1 MTEPAVLESSIREV
15 QVFREGA
22 VVTRVAAL
30 TPGQGGLLALVGLPL
45 CIDDD
50 SVRVAVLAGDAPAP
64 RPADVRAE
72 PVVPPLG
79 ALLEP
84 PSQAEVKAV
93 ERRIADLRRRAEVLD
108 AELGHVERIS
118 LGLPSWEGKEPARP
132 ASAATFHGVLDWT
145 ARLRAARLEER
156 DQLGVQL
163 QAAQEELARLERRE
177 AEARAARDARA
188 DAVSKRVV
196 LRLTGPAPTGATLR
210 LEYRVPGAWW
220 VPSYELRLARDGRSA
235 RLGVRAHVIQRTGEP
250 WTRVR
255 LFLSTADLL
264 RETEL
269 PELRSLRIGRRQAPP
284 ARRAWREPPVA
295 SEALLEGL
303 RRALATAAQQGPTP
317 LSAREA
323 LAYFVA
329 RERAGDPFAAG
340 APFAGGDPFELD
352 DGLVLEDSSEEL
364 DGCAKLAEPAP
375 CMPPEV
381 AAFGPPAGAAAPM
394 PSRAAMAPPPPPRDA
409 SAKKKAAAPQ
419 ASYAR
424 VRAGGAGGAPPKSD
438 YRLEGGALSFAEPGP
453 LAPDASFLRFGDLA
467 MPAWDDARAAAGKLR
482 PVTWDDRLGDLD
494 PGQRGAVLLHLR
506 EARAQAE
513 GVRGLPPPPLT
524 ARVAASVGAYDH
536 RYDAEGLVDVPSDG
550 ALHNVPLL
558 SAEAPV
564 RTTLVVVPRES
575 DEAVRL
581 ATLTNPLE
589 APLLAGPAEVYLEDE
604 FLVTAPLRTVP
615 TGGELTV
622 GLGLEPGLKVARNTF
637 FEEKTTGL
645 LGGGLLLEHRVEVDL
660 ASRLALPAEVEVRD
674 VVPVKADDGQAVAV
688 VKEHADPPWTPLVT
702 QEGGDLLL
710 GGRRWRLTLKP
721 GEEKKLVATYALEL
735 DAKNEV
741 VGGNRRP

>member
-30 TPGQGGLLALVGLPL
+30 APGQGGLLALVGLPL

-50 SVRVAVLAGDAPAP
+50 SVRVAVLAGDGPAP

-196 LRLTGPAPTGATLR
+196 LRLTGPAPAGATLR

-317 LSAREA
+317 LSAQEA
-323 LAYFVA
+323 LAYFA
-329 RERAGDPFAAG
+329 AQERASDPFAAG
-340 APFAGGDPFELD
+340 DPFMAGDPFEAD
-352 DGLVLEDSSEEL
+352 DGLVLEDSS
-364 DGCAKLAEPAP
+364 AEAAP
-375 CMPPEV
+375 CMPPGMM
-381 AAFGPPAGAAAPM
+381 AAFGAPGGAPAPM
-394 PSRAAMAPPPPPRDA
+394 PPRAAMAPPPPTTGA
-409 SAKKKAAAPQ
+409 YAKKAAAPQ
-419 ASYAR
+419 ANYSR
-424 VRAGGAGGAPPKSD
+424 GRSGGGGGGAPKD
-438 YRLEGGALSFAEPGP
+438 EYRLEGGALSFAEPGP

-467 MPAWDDARAAAGKLR
+467 MPSWDDARAAAGKLR
-482 PVTWDDRLGDLD
+482 PVTWDDRLSDLES
-494 PGQRGAVLLHLR
+494 GQRAAVRHHLR
-506 EARAQAE
+506 EARVLAE

-524 ARVAASVGAYDH
+524 ARVAYSVGAYDH

-702 QEGGDLLL
+702 QEGGDVLL